1 MAVLLPTRLRY
12 WPTLRSIDPATGR
25 SRSKYD
31 CRIVDFAARSPSS
44 SFLHFGSEHT
54 PINLVDMPEIIFGVE
69 TGFNLSRRQ
78 MLCDEGIFAHQAQ
91 QISVTV
97 PRCHCVSLHRLV
109 RFLPLR
115 TLFDECKQ

>member
-12 WPTLRSIDPATGR
+12 WPTLLRSIDPATGR

-31 CRIVDFAARSPSS
+31 CRIVDFAGDARSPSS
-44 SFLHFGSEHT
+44 SFLSFWSEHT
-54 PINLVDMPEIIFGVE
+54 PINLVDVPEIIFRVE

-78 MLCDEGIFAHQAQ
+78 MLCDEGIFAHQTQ

-115 TLFDECKQ
+115 TLF